1 MKYSMHKV
9 SLCWRSFSS
18 SFSGKCVL
26 SGNKK
31 LLSVLLVFFLFLS
44 FSITSFADDEQLE
57 VSQMGV
63 TMQRQVVEGSSTVTY
78 NYAYTDG
85 TLTRNGILL
94 HWFSAKDPSY
104 YANGGKKLTTVY
116 DYGNLS
122 AGHEYEMTFYT
133 GISFACN
140 YNLRVFVGS
149 EKVFDNDFAYT
160 SGISKNNVKF
170 TTPSAITNGT
180 RIQIVMTV
188 PEQYNYGAN
197 GETVRYYF
205 SQNLDF
211 TDLTDNPKWLTKIKQ
226 WFLDLGEKV
235 GGFFTSLGDRISGFF
250 TNLTNSISQWFAEQ
264 KKQIQ
269 DFFNGVKQW
278 FKELG
283 DRIQQFFVDLYNDI
297 VEGLKSLFIP
307 ADGYFDSKKTELE
320 TFSTEHFGAMYQAP
334 SVMANLIKKFLTIS
348 PEQPSITMPAIQFD
362 FDGKRYVLSESITY
376 SFAWVND
383 SSHMLYYFYKFYRGF
398 VIVLLF
404 VWFGNFCINKYNE
417 VFGGRKE

>member
-1 MKYSMHKV
+1 
-9 SLCWRSFSS
+9 
-18 SFSGKCVL
+18 
-26 SGNKK
+26 
-31 LLSVLLVFFLFLS
+31 
-44 FSITSFADDEQLE
+44 
-57 VSQMGV
+57 MGV
-63 TMQRQVVEGSSTVTY
+63 TLQRQVIEGSSTVTY

-104 YANGGKKLTTVY
+104 YASGGKKLTTVY
-116 DYGNLS
+116 DYGNLA

-133 GISFACN
+133 GVSFACN

-149 EKVFDNDFAYT
+149 EKVFDNDFSST

-188 PEQYNYGAN
+188 PEQFNYGAN

-205 SQNLDF
+205 SENLDF
-211 TDLTDNPKWLTKIKQ
+211 TDLTENPKWLTKIKQ
-226 WFLDLGEKV
+226 WFLDLGDKV

-250 TNLTNSISQWFAEQ
+250 TDLKTNIGKWFSEQ
-264 KKQIQ
+264 GQKIQ
-269 DFFNGVKQW
+269 DFKDGVKQW
-278 FKELG
+278 FTDLG
-283 DRIQQFFVDLYNDI
+283 DKIKQSFIDLYNDI
-297 VEGLKSLFIP
+297 IDGLKSLFIP
-307 ADGYFDSKKTELE
+307 ADGYFESKKIELE

-334 SVMANLIKKFLTIS
+334 SVMADLIKKFLTLS
-348 PEQPSITMPAIQFD
+348 PKQPSITMPAIQFD
-362 FDGKRYVLSESITY
+362 FNGQRYVLSESITY